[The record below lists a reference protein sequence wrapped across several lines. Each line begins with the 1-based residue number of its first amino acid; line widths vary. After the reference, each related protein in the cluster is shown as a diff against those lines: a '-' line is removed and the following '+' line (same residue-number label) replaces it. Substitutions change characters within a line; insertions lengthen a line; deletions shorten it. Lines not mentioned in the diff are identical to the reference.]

1 MHDFILL
8 ILVGTVAAALL
19 LDYTVFIARCIRR
32 SRQTTADSR
41 SADLSSATELT
52 VLIPCRNEADHL
64 GAVLEDL
71 RHQSIRVRPIVIDD
85 HSTDGSRDI
94 AESFGVQVIDSD
106 GMGKKAALAT
116 GYQTVETP
124 WMATIDADVRVQPNW
139 AACMLQCAQQGETA
153 AALGGVVLTAQPD
166 SGWERFQALEFG
178 SMMVW
183 ISGGVATGNL
193 AMGSGANSVY
203 ATADY
208 PVNDLHPVQASGD
221 DAFALHSL
229 RKSGKIIRWCGDPE
243 ACVHTFPMKSWSAL
257 WQQRGRWAS
266 KTGEQDLETK
276 RTAVRVGVLHAF
288 GALVTRPSHRHAIA
302 FLDHGGTGFLDGQR
316 SVGWLDDSSG
326 KPTIWTEPA
335 PNGHA
340 YIPTALLPARVGS
353 MVATSGGP
361 CSMEREVCLNFV
373 LKQPSNPRI
382 LASYVLRFTFIT
394 QSVYAPHACAGE
406 HRMDCRVD
414 SHCASWSE
422 HPA

>member
-19 LDYTVFIARCIRR
+19 FDYAVFIARCIRR
-32 SRQTTADSR
+32 SRQTTTDSR
-41 SADLSSATELT
+41 STDLGSATELT

-71 RHQSIRVRPIVIDD
+71 RHQSIRVHPIVIDD

-94 AESFGVQVIDSD
+94 AESFGVQVIDSV

-116 GYQTVETP
+116 GYQTVDTP
-124 WMATIDADVRVQPNW
+124 WMATIDADVRVQPHW

-153 AALGGVVLTAQPD
+153 AALGGVVLAAQPH
-166 SGWERFQALEFG
+166 SAWERFQALEFG

-276 RTAVRVGVLHAF
+276 RTAARVGVLHAF
-288 GALVTRPSHRHAIA
+288 GALVLGLAIGMQSPSWITVALA
-302 FLDHGGTGFLDGQR
+302 FWAGKGALDGWMIHRASQQFGLNLRRTDTLTFPLRYSLLVWGAWWQLLVGRVQWKGR
-316 SVGWLDDSSG
+316 SV
-326 KPTIWTEPA
+326 
-335 PNGHA
+335 
-340 YIPTALLPARVGS
+340 
-353 MVATSGGP
+353 
-361 CSMEREVCLNFV
+361 
-373 LKQPSNPRI
+373 
-382 LASYVLRFTFIT
+382 
-394 QSVYAPHACAGE
+394 
-406 HRMDCRVD
+406 
-414 SHCASWSE
+414 
-422 HPA
+422 